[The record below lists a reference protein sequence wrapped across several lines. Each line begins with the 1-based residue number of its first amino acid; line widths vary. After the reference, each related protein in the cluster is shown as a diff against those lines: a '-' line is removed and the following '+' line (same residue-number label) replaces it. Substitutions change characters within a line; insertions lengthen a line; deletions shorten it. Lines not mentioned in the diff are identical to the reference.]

1 MYIEHATLSVIS
13 YRVSSDIPIASHYR
27 SHNNGNAFKNSV
39 LNELPSC
46 VLQCVLW
53 NVFLLLN
60 PNFCVKSQN
69 STIIQ

>member
-1 MYIEHATLSVIS
+1 MIYK
-13 YRVSSDIPIASHYR
+13 VSSDIPIDSHYR
-27 SHNNGNAFKNSV
+27 LHNYRNAFKNSV
-39 LNELPSC
+39 VSELLCC

-53 NVFLLLN
+53 NVFLLFN